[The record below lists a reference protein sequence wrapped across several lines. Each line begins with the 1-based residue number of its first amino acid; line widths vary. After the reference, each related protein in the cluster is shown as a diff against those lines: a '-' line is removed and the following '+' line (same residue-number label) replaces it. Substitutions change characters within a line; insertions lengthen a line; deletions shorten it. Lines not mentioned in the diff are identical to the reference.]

1 MTDKVPFFIQ
11 TEIRTSR
18 FRRLGDFTCLIIY
31 TSNKIST
38 YILYIEGYYVSQ
50 PHYYTDILPK

>member
-11 TEIRTSR
+11 TEIGTVR

-38 YILYIEGYYVSQ
+38 CILYIEGYVSQ
-50 PHYYTDILPK
+50 PHYYTDILPR